1 MYMFLLLIAT
11 EKTGKNPHIY
21 RYQSFKNFIQ
31 NEPKLYTNITTY
43 CICCKVYSS
52 IHIYIIN
59 VWATSRF
66 VQIKQKAIDISLI
79 WTGWHRWSPT
89 TGNKAFSYSSRH
101 LIKYLVTPAL
111 KTVSV
116 FHLPI
121 VRVSNDHAHNL
132 KNYLK
137 HF

>member
-1 MYMFLLLIAT
+1 MYMFLLLIA
-11 EKTGKNPHIY
+11 KTGKNPHIY

-31 NEPKLYTNITTY
+31 NAPKLYMNITTY

-52 IHIYIIN
+52 IHIYIYNKFMSNITLCADKTKSN
-59 VWATSRF
+59 RYF
-66 VQIKQKAIDISLI
+66 VNPNRLAQMKP
-79 WTGWHRWSPT
+79 HY
-89 TGNKAFSYSSRH
+89 SYSSRH

-137 HF
+137 HI